1 MIPWVEP
8 DPTRLRAQE
17 MALLALCD
25 RMTVLEQAQ
34 TFELETQR
42 KLILEQARRLAQVTD
57 KLLEQRE
64 MIRKLQDQVRRLEL
78 ALRDCR

>member
-1 MIPWVEP
+1 MIRWEKP
-8 DPTRLRAQE
+8 DSDRLQPQE

-42 KLILEQARRLAQVTD
+42 QLILEQARRLANQHD
-57 KLLEQRE
+57 KIVAQRE
-64 MIRKLQDQVRRLEL
+64 TILQMEYRLRRLEL
-78 ALRDCR
+78 ALRSLP